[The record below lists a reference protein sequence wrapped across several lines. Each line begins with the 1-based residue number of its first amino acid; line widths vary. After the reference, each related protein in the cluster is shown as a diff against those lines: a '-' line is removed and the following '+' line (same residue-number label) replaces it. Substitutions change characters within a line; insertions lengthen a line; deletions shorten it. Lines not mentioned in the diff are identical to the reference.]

1 MFRLLLRGEHEVAQ
15 LALVVGRSND
25 EMRNGAQGGNVEHP
39 MVGGTILAHESGT
52 IETEHHGQI

>member
-15 LALVVGRSND
+15 LALVVGRRND
-25 EMRNGAQGGNVEHP
+25 EIGNGAQSRNVEHP